1 MNNAPINSFLRPEQ
15 SPDLQLLA
23 AKLGLAGHQI
33 HKLNDGFL
41 VYRLNLA
48 KHCKDHAEL
57 VAFAKKI
64 GVFK

>member
-15 SPDLQLLA
+15 SPDLHLLA

-41 VYRLNLA
+41 VYRLNLV
-48 KHCKDHAEL
+48 KYCKDYAEL